1 MLPETHRSSRPCFA
15 SGAAALLV
23 AALLAGC
30 GTRSGPPLLPGPDS
44 VVTPPAVAPVQPS
57 PTPVIP
63 ADATAAPVAATAT
76 ATASA
81 SGPTAPERPD
91 PLAAAL
97 AYADFLR
104 SLSPSELQAELVAL
118 AEPGAAPLRQMQLAL
133 LLMQS
138 HQGTDTARA
147 QALLQRLL
155 GSTGEGAAELRPL
168 ARLLLARLQDIRR
181 LDEQSERQAQQL
193 REAQRRIEVL
203 TDRLEAMRAIER
215 SLSPRT
221 PPAASRPPAP

>member
-1 MLPETHRSSRPCFA
+1 MLPETHRSSLPCIA

-30 GTRSGPPLLPGPDS
+30 STRSGPPLLPGADS
-44 VVTPPAVAPVQPS
+44 VVVPPALAPVQP
-57 PTPVIP
+57 PPLPATP
-63 ADATAAPVAATAT
+63 ADATAAPVAATAR
-76 ATASA
+76 AP
-81 SGPTAPERPD
+81 GPAAPERPD

-104 SLSPSELQAELVAL
+104 SLSPSELQAEGVAL

-138 HQGTDTARA
+138 HQSADTVRA

-181 LDEQSERQAQQL
+181 LEEQGERQTQQL
-193 REAQRRIEVL
+193 REAQRRIEAL

-215 SLSPRT
+215 SLSPRA
-221 PPAASRPPAP
+221 PAPGTRPPAP